1 MSMLKVLLV
10 DDEPMALEA
19 LKIAAD
25 WEKLGFSI
33 CGECGNG
40 EKALKLIEELHP
52 DLVITDIKMPL
63 MDGLELVKRVK
74 SNPDF
79 CGPMFIIVSS
89 YDEFKYAKIAMQ
101 YGIQHYLL
109 KPIFKD
115 EFSEVLLKII
125 PELVKSNE
133 YKKIRCECSEVD
145 VGILFDMYLNESITE
160 DSLIENL
167 DVEFVS
173 GKTLWSYAI
182 LDVGLES
189 TTIEGS
195 SVVDSMELKY
205 FERLKQSIDDLQIKD
220 FYVYPIF
227 ENGGSYRLVLA
238 SIGQKTPNELA
249 SYIIPG
255 LSELFKGEFYL
266 AIGNPVQELSL
277 LLYSMKEAEKALE
290 YRFFSP
296 SGNILNYR
304 DIINQTIN
312 YDFNEIKNIELLSA
326 FESLDQNNIIKSIN
340 SNFNVFR
347 SSFIA
352 PEIIEIYLTNVI
364 FNSFSIISNM
374 GGVIDKIPEIPNI
387 SKLLDKSL
395 PINQI
400 EKLIEQYAINF
411 CTYAHS
417 LINKDIKSDKQKV
430 EEYIQ
435 QNFKRNLTI
444 REISRELYIH
454 PTYLGCQINKWFGCS
469 YTEYLHKLRMEE
481 AKRILTE
488 TDLKLHEIAYSLGYV
503 SYNNFLKQFV
513 KYFSIKP
520 NEFRSKL
527 RS

>member
-1 MSMLKVLLV
+1 MLKVLLV

-19 LKIAAD
+19 LKIGAD
-25 WEKLGFSI
+25 WEEYGFSI

-40 EKALKLIEELHP
+40 KKALKLIGELHP
-52 DLVITDIKMPL
+52 DLVITDIRMPV

-74 SNPDF
+74 ANTDF
-79 CGPMFIIVSS
+79 CDPMFIIVSGF
-89 YDEFKYAKIAMQ
+89 DEFEYAKSAIQ

-115 EFSEVLLKII
+115 EFSEVLLKVI
-125 PELVKSNE
+125 PELKKNNE
-133 YKKIRCECSEVD
+133 YKKICCECSEVD
-145 VGILFDMYLNESITE
+145 VGILFDMYLNETINE

-167 DVEFVS
+167 DVEFIS
-173 GKTLWSYAI
+173 GKTLWSYAF
-182 LDVGLES
+182 LDVRLES
-189 TTIEGS
+189 TAIEGS
-195 SVVDSMELKY
+195 YMIDSMELKY
-205 FERLKQSIDDLQIKD
+205 FDSLKKSIDDLQIKD

-238 SIGQKTPNELA
+238 STGQKSPNELA
-249 SYIIPG
+249 SFLIPG

-277 LLYSMKEAEKALE
+277 LSNSMKEAEKALE

-296 SGNILNYR
+296 TGNILYYK
-304 DIINQTIN
+304 DIRNQTIN

-326 FESLDQNNIIKSIN
+326 FESLDQNSLIKSIN
-340 SNFNVFR
+340 SSFDVFR

-352 PEIIEIYLTNVI
+352 PEIVEIYLTNVI

-387 SKLLDKSL
+387 SKLLDKNL
-395 PINQI
+395 AINQI
-400 EKLIEQYAINF
+400 EKLIEQYAMNF

-417 LINKDIKSDKQKV
+417 LKNKDIKSDKQKV

-444 REISRELYIH
+444 REISRELFIH

-481 AKRILTE
+481 AKRILIE

-520 NEFRSKL
+520 NEYRSIL
-527 RS
+527 RN